1 MAGKLDLVTVWY
13 HISASVTRKSAFLL
27 QMYQSFQSS
36 GVPAS
41 GLRSWGYECQITPRW
56 HVVLKTHQKTTV
68 QQNQIQ
74 NAGTD
79 NHHIT
84 AIAYMAY
91 ANWYLKSQ
99 TFNAWGSPGF
109 PGCNS
114 LSVPTFCPCKIS
126 HIIFQTRKINISNR
140 RLHARTPICY
150 TKEISSE
157 GEW

>member
-1 MAGKLDLVTVWY
+1 MAGKLDLMTARY
-13 HISASVTRKSAFLL
+13 HVSANITRNRVILL
-27 QMYQSFQSS
+27 QMYQSFQNS

-56 HVVLKTHQKTTV
+56 HVILKNPSKNYRTAKSVAECRNWQSLHIRQML
-68 QQNQIQ
+68 
-74 NAGTD
+74 TD
-79 NHHIT
+79 NAHHKL
-84 AIAYMAY
+84 
-91 ANWYLKSQ
+91 LKPESMLP
-99 TFNAWGSPGF
+99 S
-109 PGCNS
+109 CNP

>member
-1 MAGKLDLVTVWY
+1 MAGKLDLMTARY
-13 HISASVTRKSAFLL
+13 HVSANITRNRAILL
-27 QMYQSFQSS
+27 QMYQSFQNS

-56 HVVLKTHQKTTV
+56 HVILKNPSKNYRTAKSVAECRNWQSLHDRCS
-68 QQNQIQ
+68 
-74 NAGTD
+74 D
-79 NHHIT
+79 NTI
-84 AIAYMAY
+84 I
-91 ANWYLKSQ
+91 NFWSQ
-99 TFNAWGSPGF
+99 TLSQLPS
-109 PGCNS
+109 CNP